1 MDANKNEQ
9 LKKSTF
15 DGMLWI
21 FGERMS
27 AKLVS
32 FLVTLVLA
40 RLLMPEDYSVISVA
54 AIFFTFCNV
63 FIYGGLSAALVQKK
77 DADSLDYS
85 SVLWVTMLIAAAL
98 YGVAYLSAPG
108 IALLYNKEQLTAVIR
123 FMGLDFFVLA
133 VKSVLNAYTSSNLQF
148 RKFFYATLG
157 GTLISAVVGI
167 TMALCGFGVWA
178 LVAQEMTNNFIDTLM
193 LLFTTRMKVRL
204 RCSWKRLKGLLS
216 FGLHNFASSLV
227 SIFYDQLSPMAIG
240 LRFSTVDLAYY
251 TKGRSIPG
259 LIDTTLTQTMTE
271 VLFPVMAKA
280 QDDLDDVR
288 NMTRR
293 YLRTAS
299 YVIFPIMVGLA
310 VVSDSFVRLA
320 LTEKWMN
327 CAVYIRLFS
336 LSGMVG
342 LVSVGCIQAM
352 RAIGRSDVVLK
363 LELVKKALSLVLL
376 VVFLVT
382 AKKPEALAVCACLTN
397 VMAFCVNAG
406 AGKRLLNYGLW
417 RQLWDVLPN
426 LLLSL
431 VMAVPVVLLG
441 RLSIPDILLLP
452 AQILTGGA
460 VYVGLSLI
468 TRNES
473 FRFVLKLVRQKL
485 SGSKE

>member
-1 MDANKNEQ
+1 MDEKKNEK

-54 AIFFTFCNV
+54 AIFFAFCNV
-63 FIYGGLSAALVQKK
+63 FIYGGLNTALVQKK
-77 DADSLDYS
+77 DSDILDYS

-108 IALLYNKEQLTAVIR
+108 IALLYGREQLTAVIR

-133 VKSVLNAYTSSNLQF
+133 LKSVLNAYTSSNLQF
-148 RKFFYATLG
+148 RKFFYATLV

-167 TMALCGFGVWA
+167 TMALRGFGVWA

-216 FGLHNFASSLV
+216 FGLHNFSSSMV
-227 SIFYDQLSPMAIG
+227 GAFYDQLSPLVIG
-240 LRFSTVDLAYY
+240 LRFSAVDLAYY
-251 TKGRSIPG
+251 TKGYSFPG

-280 QDDLDDVR
+280 QDNLDDVC

-293 YLRTAS
+293 YLKTGS

-310 VVSDSFVRLA
+310 VVSDSFVRLV

-382 AKKPEALAVCACLTN
+382 AKKPEALAVCACLTS
-397 VMAFCVNAG
+397 VMTFCVNAG

-431 VMAVPVVLLG
+431 VMAVPVVLLEKI
-441 RLSIPDILLLP
+441 RIPDQILLP
-452 AQILTGGA
+452 VQILAGGA
-460 VYVGLSLI
+460 VYVGLSLLLK
-468 TRNES
+468 NES
-473 FRFVLKLVRQKL
+473 FRFVLDTVRQRLRDMK
-485 SGSKE
+485 K

>member
-1 MDANKNEQ
+1 MDAKKNEK

-63 FIYGGLSAALVQKK
+63 FIYGGLNTALVQKK
-77 DADSLDYS
+77 DSDSLDYS
-85 SVLWVTMLIAAAL
+85 SVLWVTVFIAVVLYAVAFFAAPWIAVL
-98 YGVAYLSAPG
+98 YK
-108 IALLYNKEQLTAVIR
+108 KEQLTAVIR

-133 VKSVLNAYTSSNLQF
+133 FKSVLNAYTSSHLQF
-148 RKFFYATLG
+148 RKFFYATIV

-167 TMALCGFGVWA
+167 GMALKGFGVWA

-193 LLFTTRMKVRL
+193 LLVTTRMKVRL

-227 SIFYDQLSPMAIG
+227 SIFYEQLSPMVIG

-251 TKGRSIPG
+251 TKGLSFPEMIN
-259 LIDTTLTQTMTE
+259 TTLTQTMTE
-271 VLFPVMAKA
+271 VLFPVMTKV
-280 QDDLDDVR
+280 QDSIADVR
-288 NMTRR
+288 NVTRR
-293 YLRTAS
+293 YLKTAS

-310 VVSDSFVRLA
+310 VVSDSFVRLV

-327 CAVYIRLFS
+327 CAVYIRIFA
-336 LSGMVG
+336 LSHMVG
-342 LVSVGCIQAM
+342 LISVGGIQAM

-363 LELVKKALSLVLL
+363 LELVKKALSMAVLVLFIVL
-376 VVFLVT
+376 
-382 AKKPEALAVCACLTN
+382 AKRPEALAVCACVCSLL
-397 VMAFCVNAG
+397 AFCLNAIPS
-406 AGKRLLNYGLW
+406 KKILDYGLW
-417 RQLWDVLPN
+417 SQFRDILPN

-431 VMAVPVVLLG
+431 LMAVPVVLLG
-441 RLSIPDILLLP
+441 RLPIPDILLLP

-468 TRNES
+468 TGNES
-473 FRFVLKLVRQKL
+473 FRFVLKMLLQKL
-485 SGSKE
+485 GK